1 MIHSSFY
8 KNNTVEDI
16 IRESVKDTKLNIQ
29 KSRRDWVRKMLDYYG
44 GNYTRQ
50 YIEDYFNSDA
60 FREIPC
66 YNANFTRRFI
76 NKMSRIYTVGA
87 DRNVSKQYDLLT
99 IKKDARMKHVERMTR
114 LMGTVATQVI
124 YKEFNGM
131 PYFDYRP
138 VYYFDVHLDDPFTP
152 SSIMYPLLMQPEDI
166 SYSQN
171 LEWAYWD
178 KEVYIHYDH
187 NGSIIEEY
195 KHGYGVLP
203 FVFTHREEQVDE
215 FFVDGANDIVDCNE
229 QVNIAM
235 TEMQLG
241 LRFQMFGQPFM
252 TGVDSDKRIE
262 RAGSDQILDLPEG
275 ATYGIASPA
284 GDINAVIENIKF
296 QLDLVAQNNHLY
308 VQFAQDGG
316 ETPSGIAL
324 KIKDLERFEDY
335 QDDIELWKMYEH
347 ELYYIEKAIANYNG
361 ITLPEKLKLDFNEP
375 EYPKTVS
382 DQISLDE
389 HRLNHFMLDE
399 PDLLMEYN
407 KDLSRKE
414 AEKIIERNKEAMA
427 EPNEEEMVNNYAK
440 AIKENNGKQ
449 KNEENDDKEPEKEE
463 NYK

>member
-1 MIHSSFY
+1 MIHSSFGG
-8 KNNTVEDI
+8 KATVEAI
-16 IRESVKDTKLNIQ
+16 IAESVKDTKLNIQ
-29 KSRRDWVRKMLDYYG
+29 KSRRDWVRRMLDYYG
-44 GNYTRQ
+44 GNYTNQ
-50 YIEDYFNSDA
+50 YIEQYFDSEA

-87 DRNVSKQYDLLT
+87 NRNVNKEYDLLT

-124 YKEFNGM
+124 YKEYNGM

-138 VYYFDVHLDDPFTP
+138 IYYFDVHLSDPFTP
-152 SSIMYPLLMQPEDI
+152 SAIMYPLLMQPEDI
-166 SYSQN
+166 SYN
-171 LEWAYWD
+171 KNIEWAYWD
-178 KEVYIHYDH
+178 ESIYAHYDS

-195 KHGYGVLP
+195 EHGYGVLP
-203 FVFTHREEQVDE
+203 FIFTHREEQVDE

-241 LRFQMFGQPFM
+241 LRFQMFGQPYM
-252 TGVDSDKRIE
+252 TGVDTDKRIE

-275 ATYGIASPA
+275 ATYNIASPA
-284 GDINAVIENIKF
+284 GDLNAVIENIKF

-335 QDDIELWKMYEH
+335 QDDIELWRMYEH
-347 ELYYIEKAIANYNG
+347 ELYHVEREIAAYNN
-361 ITLPEKLKLDFNEP
+361 INLPDKLKLDFNEP
-375 EYPKTVS
+375 EYPKTVQ
-382 DQISLDE
+382 DQVLLDE
-389 HRLNHFMLDE
+389 HRLKHHMVDE
-399 PDLLMEYN
+399 SDLLMEYN

-414 AEKIIERNKEAMA
+414 AEKIVEKNKETRKEAMD
-427 EPNEEEMVNNYAK
+427 EMFGGNNPLNSENL
-440 AIKENNGKQ
+440 KED
-449 KNEENDDKEPEKEE
+449 EDYDKED
-463 NYK
+463 

>member
-1 MIHSSFY
+1 MIY
-8 KNNTVEDI
+8 NEETTVEQI
-16 IRESVKDTKLNIQ
+16 IKNSVSDSKLLTQKKRRE
-29 KSRRDWVRKMLDYYG
+29 WVRKMLNYYG
-44 GNYTRQ
+44 GNATTQ
-50 YIEDYFNSDA
+50 YIENYFNSSA
-60 FREIPC
+60 CREIPC
-66 YNANFTRRFI
+66 YNSNFTRRFI

-87 DRNVSKQYDLLT
+87 NRNVGKQYELLT
-99 IKKDARMKHVERMTR
+99 IKKDARMKHVEKMTR

-138 VYYFDVHLDDPFTP
+138 VYYFDVYLKDPFTP
-152 SSIMYPLLMQPEDI
+152 SAIMYPLLMQPEDI
-166 SYSQN
+166 HYNKN

-178 KEVYIHYDH
+178 ESIYAHYDEQG
-187 NGSIIEEY
+187 NIIEEY
-195 KHGYGVLP
+195 EHGYGVLP
-203 FVFTHREEQVDE
+203 FLFTHREEQVDE

-241 LRFQMFGQPFM
+241 LRFQMFGQPYM

-275 ATYGIASPA
+275 ATYNIASPA

-335 QDDIELWKMYEH
+335 QDDIELWRMYEH
-347 ELYYIEKAIANYNG
+347 ELYNIEREIAAYNN
-361 ITLPEKLKLDFNEP
+361 INLPDKLKLDFNEP
-375 EYPKTVS
+375 EYPKTVQ
-382 DQISLDE
+382 DQVTLDE

-399 PDLLMEYN
+399 ADLLMEYN

-414 AEKIIERNKEAMA
+414 AEKIIEKNKEAMTDTK
-427 EPNEEEMVNNYAK
+427 EEEMINNYANG
-440 AIKENNGKQ
+440 IKGTNGQ
-449 KNEENDDKEPEKEE
+449 EEKPEETEE
-463 NYK
+463 ESL

>member
-1 MIHSSFY
+1 MIHSSFEG
-8 KNNTVEDI
+8 KATVEDI
-16 IRESVKDTKLNIQ
+16 ISESVKDTKLNIQ
-29 KSRRDWVRKMLDYYG
+29 KARRDWVRRMLDYYG
-44 GNYTRQ
+44 GNYTNQ
-50 YIEDYFNSDA
+50 YIEQYFDSEA

-87 DRNVSKQYDLLT
+87 NRNVNKEYDLLT

-124 YKEFNGM
+124 YKEYNGM

-138 VYYFDVHLDDPFTP
+138 IYYFDVHLSDPFTP
-152 SSIMYPLLMQPEDI
+152 SAIMYPLLMQPEDI
-166 SYSQN
+166 SYN
-171 LEWAYWD
+171 KNIEWAYWD
-178 KEVYIHYDH
+178 ESIYAHYDS

-195 KHGYGVLP
+195 EHGYGVLP
-203 FVFTHREEQVDE
+203 FIFTHREEQVDE

-241 LRFQMFGQPFM
+241 LRFQMFGQPYM
-252 TGVDSDKRIE
+252 TGVDTDKRIE

-275 ATYGIASPA
+275 ATYNIASPA
-284 GDINAVIENIKF
+284 GDLNAVIENIKF

-335 QDDIELWKMYEH
+335 QDDIELWRMYEH
-347 ELYYIEKAIANYNG
+347 ELYHVEREIAAYNN
-361 ITLPEKLKLDFNEP
+361 INLPDKLKLDFNEP
-375 EYPKTVS
+375 EYPKTVQ
-382 DQISLDE
+382 DQVLLDE
-389 HRLNHFMLDE
+389 HRLKHHMVDE
-399 PDLLMEYN
+399 PELLMEYN

-414 AEKIIERNKEAMA
+414 AEKIVEKNKETRKEAMD
-427 EPNEEEMVNNYAK
+427 EMFGGNNPLNSEESEEE
-440 AIKENNGKQ
+440 
-449 KNEENDDKEPEKEE
+449 
-463 NYK
+463 